1 VIGSGY
7 PKLSAAL
14 ELYEK
19 ARAASRN
26 APHDSAF
33 LSVAYRIDPNY
44 CNGNGRIKAIF
55 WKNAYSGPSHGH

>member
-33 LSVAYRIDPNY
+33 LSVVYRINPNY

-55 WKNAYSGPSHGH
+55 